1 MARYKIYVENGRVV
15 VSPISSGVTVTRTS
29 HSIYA
34 QTLQLPAN
42 GYLTAS
48 VVNTN
53 NIRVV
58 TATGTVLFNDIP
70 YDNLR
75 TYTGVAIN
83 TSAAATVNT
92 LNGSEYFD
100 FSADFDSLTQS
111 HTTEL
116 DAIADALLYSK
127 GAGTGPLGIY
137 YNDQKATDESYFAI
151 DADEATVQAAKY
163 TRAVF
168 SETSGIG
175 DVSIG
180 VGAGTSGSEIFTEVF
195 NIRGDNAGRTET
207 NHKGHFNILSTTG
220 QGQGALRFYESSTNG
235 TNYIGF
241 VSPSSLNGNKTY
253 TLPSVDPT
261 GGQVL
266 SSTAGGSMSW
276 VTKDNYQ
283 YFNLKTDGTQRKQIG
298 STNDLD
304 LKGTAGKISLSYSAG
319 GVVTFDTAALF
330 NVVDDTSPQLGGD
343 LDVQAN
349 VITTSTTNGN
359 IVLDPNG
366 TGAVVANGHLQLE
379 TQSAP
384 PAAISGGLYADNSD
398 NLYFGVS

>member
-1 MARYKIYVENGRVV
+1 MARYKIYLENGRVV
-15 VSPISSGVTVTRTS
+15 VSPVTSGVTVTRTS
-29 HSIYA
+29 HSIYP
-34 QTLQLPAN
+34 QTLQFPAN

-58 TATGTVLFNDIP
+58 TETGTVLFNDIP
-70 YDNLR
+70 YTNLR
-75 TYTGVAIN
+75 TDTGAAIN

-92 LNGSEYFD
+92 LNGSSYFD
-100 FSADFDSLTQS
+100 FSADFDLLTQS
-111 HTTEL
+111 HATQL
-116 DAIADALLYSK
+116 DGIGDALLYDK
-127 GAGTGPLGIY
+127 GAGTGPRGIY

-168 SETSGIG
+168 TEASGIG

-180 VGAGTSGSEIFTEVF
+180 VGAGTSGNEIFTEVF

-207 NHKGHFNILSTTG
+207 DHKGLFNILSTTG
-220 QGQGALRFYESSTNG
+220 QGQGALRFYESSSNG
-235 TNYIGF
+235 TNYVGF
-241 VSPSSLNGNKTY
+241 VAPTSLNGNKTY
-253 TLPSVDPT
+253 TLPSGDPT
-261 GGQVL
+261 AGQVL
-266 SSTAGGSMSW
+266 SSTTGGSMSW

-283 YFNLKTDGTQRKQIG
+283 YFNLKTDGVQRKQIG

-304 LKGTAGKISLSYSAG
+304 LKGTAGRISLSYSAG

-349 VITTSTTNGN
+349 VITTSTTDGN

-379 TQSAP
+379 TQSSP
-384 PAAISGGLYADNSD
+384 PTAIAGGLYADNSD